1 MEIYERHT
9 GIRKELK
16 VARIHVNNANELG
29 HIGNS
34 KYLVSPFPSSA
45 DTESSPLPQLR
56 L

>member
-1 MEIYERHT
+1 MERDERHT

-29 HIGNS
+29 HVGNS
-34 KYLVSPFPSSA
+34 KYLMNPFQSSTDTVSLLSLQF
-45 DTESSPLPQLR
+45 R